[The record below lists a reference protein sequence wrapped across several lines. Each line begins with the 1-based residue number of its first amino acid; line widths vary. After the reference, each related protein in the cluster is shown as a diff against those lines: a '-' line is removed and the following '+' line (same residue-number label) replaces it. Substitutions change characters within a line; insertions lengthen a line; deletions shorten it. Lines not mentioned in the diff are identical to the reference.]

1 MEKDDKK
8 KKTSATKKA
17 DSSVINTNPQ
27 LPGVNEQG
35 FAVANKDPI
44 AEKVLSLTQRRQR
57 SIQMRKIQPRLARGR
72 KIAKTRMAPEDR
84 LRMRADMLARNIA
97 RKRFA
102 GERGAEYQTL
112 SPSDKIAV
120 DRLIDKKVQMIK
132 RIADRLMPRVKA
144 AEVKR
149 LQAARAG
156 HAAVKTG
163 SLAAGPLFQSME
175 FKGLVDAL
183 LTEQYNEKME
193 KLLRLGLGDKDKLN
207 QFRQALKNPE
217 QAGKYAV
224 LRKHLLSMLD
234 KLSDLVTDDP
244 TVFQK
249 SKAKLQKERD
259 YPEKKESDKV
269 EEALIRKAD
278 KSGVPFE
285 ILAEV
290 YNRGYAS
297 WDSSMKHNAEQNA
310 FHRVNSYI
318 SGGKAR
324 ELDSDIVTEDLRQW
338 FKDKWVRMDTKGN
351 IKGDCAREEGE
362 GKPKCLPVAKARAM
376 DKEDRAKAA
385 RRKRREDPVADRAGK
400 GGKPINVR
408 TEEFIVEKNKPT
420 NPALWARAKSLARS
434 KFDVYPSAY
443 ANGWAAKW
451 YKSKG
456 GGWKSVSEDVQA
468 EACWD
473 GYKKVGM
480 KKKGDKLV
488 PNCVPEEA
496 AIETKPKLSKKSVN
510 REIYTINRKSMD
522 PMSEV
527 SVDPSKRFEGTN
539 SLVKT
544 YSDDTPGQ
552 KKVIKKLKEV
562 AVAGFT
568 GKKIQVANQKIRM
581 ADGTLKSKPPG
592 KSGSSGGGGAGG
604 NGGGE

>member
-17 DSSVINTNPQ
+17 DSTVINTNPQ

-72 KIAKTRMAPEDR
+72 KIAKTRMASADR
-84 LRMRADMLARNIA
+84 LRMRADMVARNIA
-97 RKRFA
+97 RRRFA

-120 DRLIDKKVQMIK
+120 DKLIDKKVQLIK
-132 RIADRLMPRVKA
+132 RMADRLLPRVKA

-149 LQAARAG
+149 LQAARSG
-156 HAAVKTG
+156 HGAVKTG

-175 FKGLVDAL
+175 FRGLVDAL

-217 QAGKYAV
+217 QAGKYSV
-224 LRKHLLSMLD
+224 LRKHLLTMLD

-259 YPEKKESDKV
+259 YREKKESDKV
-269 EEALIRKAD
+269 EESLIRKSQ

-297 WDSSMKHNAEQNA
+297 WNEGMKHDAEQNA

-324 ELDSDIVTEDLRQW
+324 ELDSDLIEADVW
-338 FKDKWVRMDTKGN
+338 DKPNPVQKS
-351 IKGDCAREEGE
+351 
-362 GKPKCLPVAKARAM
+362 GKSSKLSPKAKSKARA
-376 DKEDRAKAA
+376 RARAAGRPYPNMVDNIWAA
-385 RRKRREDPVADRAGK
+385 RNEGVIGDA
-400 GGKPINVR
+400 VR
-408 TEEFIVEKNKPT
+408 NAAAQTLTKNMGT
-420 NPALWARAKSLARS
+420 LGAAI
-434 KFDVYPSAY
+434 
-443 ANGWAAKW
+443 AAKIT
-451 YKSKG
+451 
-456 GGWKSVSEDVQA
+456 
-468 EACWD
+468 
-473 GYKKVGM
+473 
-480 KKKGDKLV
+480 KKKKT
-488 PNCVPEEA
+488 NEA
-496 AIETKPKLSKKSVN
+496 TTPIETNPKLSKKSVN

-522 PMSEV
+522 PMSEG
-527 SVDPSKRFEGTN
+527 SDDPTKRFEGTN

-562 AVAGFT
+562 TVAGFA
-568 GKKIQVANQKIRM
+568 GKKIEVANQKIRM
-581 ADGTLKSKPPG
+581 ADGTIKSKPPG
-592 KSGSSGGGGAGG
+592 KSGSSGSGGAGG
-604 NGGGE
+604 DGGGE

>member
-8 KKTSATKKA
+8 KKTSANKKA
-17 DSSVINTNPQ
+17 GSNVININPQ

-35 FAVANKDPI
+35 FAVASKDSI
-44 AEKVLSLTQRRQR
+44 AEKVLSLSQRRQR
-57 SIQMRKIQPRLARGR
+57 AIQMHKNQPRLTRGR
-72 KIAKTRMAPEDR
+72 KIAKSRMAPNDR
-84 LRMRADMLARNIA
+84 LRMRADMMARNIVR
-97 RKRFA
+97 RKFA
-102 GERGAEYQTL
+102 GQRGAEYQTL

-120 DRLIDKKVQMIK
+120 DKLIDKKVQLIK

-149 LQAARAG
+149 LQSVRSG

-163 SLAAGPLFQSME
+163 SLAGGPLFQSME
-175 FKGLVDAL
+175 FKGLVDAM

-207 QFRQALKNPE
+207 QFRQALKNPD

-224 LRKHLLSMLD
+224 LRKHLIKMLD
-234 KLSDLVTDDP
+234 KLADLVTDDP

-269 EEALIRKAD
+269 EEALIRKSD

-297 WDSSMKHNAEQNA
+297 WNSSMKHNAEQNA

-324 ELDSDIVTEDLRQW
+324 ELDNDIVTEDLRNW
-338 FKDKWVRMDTKGN
+338 FREKWVRMDTKGN
-351 IKGDCAREEGE
+351 IKGDCAREPGE
-362 GKPKCLPVAKARAM
+362 GKPKCLPMAKAHSIGKDA
-376 DKEDRAKAA
+376 RAKAA

-400 GGKPINVR
+400 GGKPVNVR

-420 NPALWARAKSLARS
+420 NPALWSRAKALARS

-456 GGWKSVSEDVQA
+456 GGWKSVSEDVQI

-473 GYKKVGM
+473 GYKQQGL
-480 KKKGDKLV
+480 KKKNGKVV
-488 PNCVPEEA
+488 PNCVPEQTS
-496 AIETKPKLSKKSVN
+496 IETKPKVSNKTIKRELSTIPLKSQ
-510 REIYTINRKSMD
+510 D
-522 PMSEV
+522 PMSE
-527 SVDPSKRFEGTN
+527 SDKPSSRFEGTK
-539 SLVKT
+539 SLADT
-544 YSDDTPGQ
+544 YKKDTPGQ
-552 KKVIKKLKEV
+552 NKTIKKLKEV
-562 AVAGFT
+562 AVAGFA
-568 GKKIQVANQKIRM
+568 GKKINIANQKIRM
-581 ADGTLKSKPPG
+581 ADGTIKSKPPG
-592 KSGSSGGGGAGG
+592 KSGSSGGG